1 MASLNLNKVILAG
14 HLTATPELRQ
24 TPNGVSVA
32 SFSIAVNRRVSRAN
46 EGQSAQPTVDFF
58 NLVAWRNMA
67 EFITR
72 YFKKGSA
79 ICVTGSIQNRTWTD
93 QQGNKRYATDIVVDE
108 AFFVDNNSANSAN
121 MGGDA
126 FGQAAFATPAPA
138 SAPAAPAPA
147 SSTTESVPFD
157 SESGEED
164 LPF

>member
-1 MASLNLNKVILAG
+1 MASLNLNKVVLAG

-32 SFSIAVNRRVSRAN
+32 SFSIAVNRRVSRSN

-58 NLVAWRNMA
+58 NLVAWRTMA

-79 ICVTGSIQNRTWTD
+79 ICVTGSIQNRSWTD

-108 AFFVDNNSANSAN
+108 AFFVDNSSAGSAN

-126 FGQAAFATPAPA
+126 FAQAPAFATPVN
-138 SAPAAPAPA
+138 SAPAAAT
-147 SSTTESVPFD
+147 TTETVSFD
-157 SESGEED
+157 ADSGDED

>member
-1 MASLNLNKVILAG
+1 MASLNLNKVVLAG

-24 TPNGVSVA
+24 TPNGISVT
-32 SFSIAVNRRVSRAN
+32 SFSIAVNRRTAKTAD
-46 EGQSAQPTVDFF
+46 GQNAQNSVDFI
-58 NLVAWRNMA
+58 NLVAWRNVA
-67 EFITR
+67 DFITR

-108 AFFVDNNSANSAN
+108 AFFVDNSSANSAN

-126 FGQAAFATPAPA
+126 FAQAAFANPVNN
-138 SAPAAPAPA
+138 APAAP
-147 SSTTESVPFD
+147 STTGTVSFD
-157 SESGEED
+157 PDSNDED

>member
-1 MASLNLNKVILAG
+1 MASLNLNKVVLAG

-24 TPNGVSVA
+24 TPNGLSVT
-32 SFSIAVNRRVSRAN
+32 SFSIAVNRRVTKAAD
-46 EGQSAQPTVDFF
+46 GQNAQNSVDFF
-58 NLVAWRNMA
+58 NLVAWRNVA

-79 ICVTGSIQNRTWTD
+79 ICVTGSIQNRSWTD

-126 FGQAAFATPAPA
+126 FGQAAFANPAPM
-138 SAPAAPAPA
+138 SNSAAP
-147 SSTTESVPFD
+147 STTESVSFD
-157 SESGEED
+157 SDSNDED